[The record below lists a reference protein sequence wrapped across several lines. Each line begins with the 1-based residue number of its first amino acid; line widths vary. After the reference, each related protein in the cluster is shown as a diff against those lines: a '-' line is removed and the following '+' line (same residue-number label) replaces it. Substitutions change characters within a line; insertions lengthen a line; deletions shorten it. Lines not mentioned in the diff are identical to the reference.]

1 MPAKARLLAGVR
13 SDAGVGTVLG
23 LTLVF
28 AIVSVASATLW
39 AASNLVANSQ
49 LRTQT
54 ETAALYAQ
62 QTLIGAVTGYPCENA
77 ETVFTL
83 NMVLVEKCL
92 IVGDGVVVATSW
104 KPFGVQLEAKATA
117 VPVN

>member
-1 MPAKARLLAGVR
+1 MFAKARLLGESGA
-13 SDAGVGTVLG
+13 GTVLG

-39 AASNLVANSQ
+39 AASNLVAKSQ
-49 LRTQT
+49 LRSQT

-62 QTLIGAVTGYPCENA
+62 QTLIGAVTGFPCENA
-77 ETVFTL
+77 KRVFTL
-83 NMVLVEKCL
+83 NMAFLEKCL

-104 KPFGVQLEAKATA
+104 KPFGIPLEATATA
-117 VPVN
+117 VPVY